1 MNNGFKGNDTES
13 SERGTAVGVYI
24 DWPLQSTISVDA
36 TCAKGTGIRLEAA
49 EFSTIMG
56 SFSNTASNVK
66 TIDGRHQITANRCI
80 LYKFIKNSRFY
91 TFYCLLKCWTLDER
105 LPK

>member
-1 MNNGFKGNDTES
+1 MSVNNGFKGNDTES

-56 SFSNTASNVK
+56 SFSNTDSNVK
-66 TIDGRHQITANRCI
+66 TGLGMTSK
-80 LYKFIKNSRFY
+80 LESVGFSP
-91 TFYCLLKCWTLDER
+91 LDKMKED
-105 LPK
+105 